1 MTRPTDWEPWL
12 GAVVEWLDPPL
23 GDGGGALAGM
33 SLGVKDLIAVAGL
46 PRRCAAPGL
55 VDEGPQPEHAT
66 VVARLLDA
74 GAEVVATTQLH
85 QLAYGIIS
93 PQTRN
98 PRAPERVAGGSS
110 GGSGAAVAAG
120 LVEAALGTD
129 TGGSVRIP
137 AAGCGVVGLKPT
149 RGLVPLTGVQ
159 PLAWSLDTVGALAG
173 SVDEVS
179 RVMRVLA
186 GEDPAD
192 PYSLSAPSGAP
203 AMETPASPPPVERL
217 RVGVPRELRDAR
229 MDDEVRAV
237 WEGVLSDLAG
247 AGADVHDVDLPA
259 LPEAPAANG
268 RVLGAEAAAVHG
280 ERLAAHP
287 ERFWPSVR
295 SRLEAGVQL
304 RASTV
309 AADRHLGAQL
319 RRQLRDAFA
328 DVDVLVTPTLPCRVP
343 PVDTDPV
350 VVGGVEEAVTTAM
363 TRFTNPWNLTGMPA
377 GSVPAGRDG
386 DGAPVGVQVV
396 GAWFA
401 EADVLAGMAAVEW
414 LRGGP
419 WPPAQ
424 PELRDE

>member
-1 MTRPTDWEPWL
+1 MTRHTAWEPWL
-12 GAVVEWLDPPL
+12 GAVVDWLEPPL
-23 GDGGGALAGM
+23 GGGEGPLAGTT
-33 SLGVKDLIAVAGL
+33 LGVKDLIAVAGQ
-46 PRRCAAPGL
+46 PRRCAAPDL
-55 VDEGPQPEHAT
+55 VDTTPQPEHAT

-74 GAEVVATTQLH
+74 GAQVVATTQLH

-98 PRAPERVAGGSS
+98 PRAPDRVAGGSS

-120 LVEAALGTD
+120 LMDAALGTD

-173 SVDEVS
+173 SVDDVS
-179 RVMRVLA
+179 RVMDVLA

-192 PYSLSAPSGAP
+192 PYSVAAPPDASAAEHAAPTAP
-203 AMETPASPPPVERL
+203 AERL
-217 RVGVPRELRDAR
+217 RLGVPRQLREAR

-237 WEGVLSDLAG
+237 WEGVLRDLTEAG
-247 AGADVHDVDLPA
+247 AAVRDVELPA
-259 LPEAPAANG
+259 LPAAPAANG

-280 ERLAAHP
+280 ERLAADP
-287 ERFWPSVR
+287 DRFWPSVR
-295 SRLEAGVQL
+295 TRLERGVEL
-304 RASTV
+304 RAATV

-328 DVDVLVTPTLPCRVP
+328 GVDVLVTPTLPCRVP
-343 PVDTDPV
+343 PVDTDPI

-363 TRFTNPWNLTGMPA
+363 TRLTNPWNLAGVPA
-377 GSVPAGRDG
+377 GSVPADLDAG
-386 DGAPVGVQVV
+386 GAPVGIQVV
-396 GAWFA
+396 GPWFS
-401 EADVLAGMAAVEW
+401 EATVLAAMSTVETVC
-414 LRGGP
+414 GGP
-419 WPPAQ
+419 WPVARP
-424 PELRDE
+424 